1 MFPSP
6 HAKTGGLGE
15 RARLCFAQELEALE
29 VDRERISAQTAEIE
43 KIINHHTHGR
53 RTEIAHMLTE
63 TSQQQGLGAKV
74 RSGKQWSFLHMP
86 CAGVALAADALL
98 LCAV

>member
-1 MFPSP
+1 MQYRRVGSP
-6 HAKTGGLGE
+6 R
-15 RARLCFAQELEALE
+15 RAALACALTQELEALE
-29 VDRERISAQTAEIE
+29 VDRERINAQTAEIE

-74 RSGKQWSFLHMP
+74 RSGRGSRFTTP
-86 CAGVALAADALL
+86 RAGVAFGADALS